1 MPSRLPQEIFSDFR
15 LPLDRV
21 EIISIYR
28 LGTTSLTVEIPT
40 RRPRAK

>member
-21 EIISIYR
+21 RVISIDH